1 MKKFLVCLTTFFI
14 IISLSSAQANEA
26 EILRQIEQLKKKI
39 AELEKKLKE
48 REVKEAKLQ
57 EKFESKEEAINLI
70 AEKLGTLSIHGGVV
84 GYYQGASKAKIG
96 GESFENPDGAGY
108 VADLELS
115 FEPIENGEF
124 YLRLHAGEGDGAD
137 RELEEAGALF
147 ADLNTMNDDNP
158 GDGDFDLLE
167 CYYTHN
173 FLDGRFFL
181 SIGKTEPVVF
191 IDDNEFA
198 NDEAGQFVGKPF
210 VNDPVLD
217 SEDEFGPLM
226 AVGFTP
232 SDRFCIVALAQS
244 SSRPLAA
251 EDEQKDIWD
260 DIFEKP
266 LFAGQ
271 LTYSP
276 EVNGLEG
283 HYRLYGWV
291 QTYDHSEIDSADTDE
306 GWGLGV
312 SFDQKVHEKVGLFG
326 RFGYHNEEVYE
337 VPWFWSLG
345 ANITGLIP
353 SRANDEIGF
362 GVAGLKANDDLPE
375 DDTEFHLEGYYKIVL
390 SDHFALTSDFQYV
403 VDPLGDSSND
413 DVFAGMLRGEFS
425 F

>member
-14 IISLSSAQANEA
+14 ILSFSSAQANEA
-26 EILRQIEQLKKKI
+26 EILKEIEQLKKKI

-48 REVKEAKLQ
+48 REAQEAELKEKLETR
-57 EKFESKEEAINLI
+57 EKAIDLI
-70 AEKLGTLSIHGGVV
+70 TEKLGTLSIHGGVV

-96 GESFENPDGAGY
+96 GESFPNPDGAGY

-115 FEPIENGEF
+115 FEPVENGEF

-167 CYYTHN
+167 CYYTHS
-173 FLDGRFFL
+173 FLDDRFFL

-198 NDEAGQFVGKPF
+198 NDEVGQFVGKPF

-226 AVGFTP
+226 AVGFRP
-232 SDRFCIVALAQS
+232 SDRFCIVALIQS
-244 SSRPLAA
+244 SSHPLGTEA
-251 EDEQKDIWD
+251 EQKDIWE

-276 EVNGLEG
+276 EINGLKG
-283 HYRLYGWV
+283 NYRLYGWV
-291 QTYDHSEIDSADTDE
+291 QTYDHPEIDSADTDE
-306 GWGLGV
+306 GWGIGISV
-312 SFDQKVHEKVGLFG
+312 DQKISKKVGLFG

-375 DDTEFHLEGYYKIVL
+375 DDTEFHLEGYYKLVL

-403 VDPLGDSSND
+403 VNPLGDSSND
-413 DVFAGMLRGEFS
+413 DVFAGMLKAEFS